1 MNYTHEFFFQ
11 GEVKYRKPQL
21 KFGQEINSLTSDL
34 LKIKNKLHE
43 LAESLKEE
51 CLIPEINFSIE
62 GIRKHIQSVF
72 NERRR
77 ARKCEKINYDLVR
90 QFLLLVHSKTI
101 FTMVKVLIIF
111 VAMTS

>member
-1 MNYTHEFFFQ
+1 MSFFFSRRSQ
-11 GEVKYRKPQL
+11 VQKAAVKVWPGNQFPNFRL
-21 KFGQEINSLTSDL
+21 AED
-34 LKIKNKLHE
+34 KNKLHE